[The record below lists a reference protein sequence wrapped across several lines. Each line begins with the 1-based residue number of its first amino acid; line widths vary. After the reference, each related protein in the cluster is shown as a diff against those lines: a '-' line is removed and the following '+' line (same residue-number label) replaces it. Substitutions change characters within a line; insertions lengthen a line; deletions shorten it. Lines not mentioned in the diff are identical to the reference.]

1 MAGGEDLNALPAAQ
15 GDAAHRRK
23 RIGLIETGGEWIG
36 GVLYLQNAI
45 RALDLLPEEQ
55 RPEMHLLAGWRSR
68 GGLDG
73 EVRIKDRHAFGY
85 RRAMPFRRRLGA
97 IGLTLA
103 RRRWPLSLERVAGG
117 LHADVV
123 WPTQVALGTAFPVPW
138 AAWIPDFQHKRLP
151 EMFDAATRR
160 GRDRQYGRI
169 ARDAPQ
175 VVVSSQAAHRDL
187 MRWFPVAEPDRV
199 SVLPFVSMPGPDWFA
214 HAPGKAAAAFQLP
227 EKYLIFPAQFW
238 AHKNHALL
246 FEAIRLLRDGG
257 LADICLVCTGFT
269 GDVRNPDHFA
279 RLTAWLQRHGLD
291 GNVRILGLLPR
302 TQQIQL
308 VRAAAAV
315 VQPSL
320 FEGWSMLV
328 EDARTL
334 GKRIY
339 VSDLAVHR
347 EQQPAD
353 AVFFPRHEP
362 EALAELIAADWPDL
376 RPGPDMQR
384 EKAARESQAGRGL
397 SFARDILTVLERAER
412 RA

>member
-1 MAGGEDLNALPAAQ
+1 MA
-15 GDAAHRRK
+15 AAHQRM

-45 RALDLLPEEQ
+45 RALDLLPEDE

-73 EVRIKDRHAFGY
+73 EGSIKERHAFGY
-85 RRAMPFRRRLGA
+85 RRAMPSARRLGA
-97 IGLTLA
+97 AGLTLA
-103 RRRWPLSLERVAGG
+103 RRSWPVSLERVVGG
-117 LHADVV
+117 IHADVV
-123 WPTQVALGTAFPVPW
+123 WPTQVALGDAFPVPW

-151 EMFDAATRR
+151 EMFDAETRR

-199 SVLPFVSMPGPDWFA
+199 SVLPFVSMPGPDWYA
-214 HAPGKAAAAFQLP
+214 HAPGKTAAALQLP

-246 FEAIRLLRDGG
+246 FEAIRLLRDRG

-269 GDVRNPDHFA
+269 GDARHPDHFA
-279 RLTAWLQRHGLD
+279 RLTAWLQRHELGE
-291 GNVRILGLLPR
+291 NVRILGLLPR
-302 TQQIQL
+302 AAQIQL
-308 VRAAAAV
+308 LRTAAAV

-339 VSDLAVHR
+339 VSDLPVHR
-347 EQQPAD
+347 EQQPDD

-362 EALAELIAADWPDL
+362 EALAELIAADWPGL
-376 RPGPDMQR
+376 LPGPDTRR
-384 EKAARESQAGRGL
+384 EQAARDGQALRGL
-397 SFARDILTVLERAER
+397 SFAHDILTVLERAQR
-412 RA
+412 HA

>member
-1 MAGGEDLNALPAAQ
+1 MNDFPVAQ
-15 GDAAHRRK
+15 GGAADRRK
-23 RIGLIETGGEWIG
+23 RIGLIETGGDSWIG

-45 RALDLLPEEQ
+45 RALNLLPEDE
-55 RPEMHLLAGWRSR
+55 RPELHLLAGWRSS
-68 GGLDG
+68 GGFDG
-73 EVRIKDRHAFGY
+73 EVRIKERHAFGY
-85 RRAMPFRRRLGA
+85 RRAMPFARRLGA
-97 IGLTLA
+97 IGFTLA
-103 RRRWPLSLERVAGG
+103 RRRWPLSLEGVVSGV
-117 LHADVV
+117 HADVV
-123 WPTQVALGTAFPVPW
+123 WPTPVALGPAFPVPW
-138 AAWIPDFQHKRLP
+138 VAWIPDFQHKWLP
-151 EMFDAATRR
+151 EQFDAATRR
-160 GRDRQYGRI
+160 ARDRQFGRI

-175 VVVSSQAAHRDL
+175 VVVSSWAARRDL
-187 MRWFPVAEPDRV
+187 LRWFPVVEPDRV
-199 SVLPFVSMPGPDWFA
+199 SVLPFVTVPGPDWYVP
-214 HAPGKAAAAFQLP
+214 APGKTAATFQLP
-227 EKYLIFPAQFW
+227 EKYLIFPSQFW
-238 AHKNHALL
+238 VHKNHALL

-269 GDVRNPDHFA
+269 GDARNPDHFA
-279 RLTAWLQRHGLD
+279 RLNAWLQRHELG
-291 GNVRILGLLPR
+291 GNVQILGLLPR
-302 TQQIQL
+302 TEQIQL

-347 EQQPAD
+347 EQQPDD

-362 EALAELIAADWPDL
+362 EALAELIAADWPSL

-384 EKAARESQAGRGL
+384 EQAAREGQALRGL
-397 SFARDILTVLERAER
+397 SFARDILTVLERAQS